1 METCSMCRKKVEKIN
16 DQLSNGRLICAE
28 CAQKVDELLESNDIE
43 TVHNAIDY
51 IYTCAKDNP
60 DNELSDYLIEMLD
73 NNSSAIE
80 ELEESKKDTE
90 KKKKQN
96 APVDFNNLEDYFGD
110 RQIKVNTEYG
120 GMFGNVGGKIKTVAK
135 VFCWIGIVTFVII
148 GLVFI
153 IQSQQG
159 WSNGW
164 MLGYGIVFIIAGPLI
179 SWLGSILTY
188 GFGELIEKNVVQAQL
203 LERLLSE
210 KASKTKKK

>member
-28 CAQKVDELLESNDIE
+28 CAQKVDELLKSNDIE

-110 RQIKVNTEYG
+110 R
-120 GMFGNVGGKIKTVAK
+120 
-135 VFCWIGIVTFVII
+135 IVTFVII